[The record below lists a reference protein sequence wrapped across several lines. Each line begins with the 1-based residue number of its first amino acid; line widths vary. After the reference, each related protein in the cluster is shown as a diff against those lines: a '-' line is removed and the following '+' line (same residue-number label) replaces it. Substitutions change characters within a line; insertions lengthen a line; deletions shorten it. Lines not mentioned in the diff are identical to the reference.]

1 MRGRGRGR
9 TAEERPETS
18 GIGGRVWASGSARRA
33 RKVGTGERRALTRGW
48 GRSEEVWH
56 GEVGGSR
63 RRKSG

>member
-18 GIGGRVWASGSARRA
+18 RIGGRVWALGSARRA
-33 RKVGTGERRALTRGW
+33 RKVGTGERRAQARGW

-56 GEVGGSR
+56 GEVGRSR